1 MLNKESMSRVGAWE
15 GYVVSSVERFEAGE
29 KGARAEVWVE
39 LRPKG
44 NRVHRCSGCWQ
55 KVRQVHDWHE
65 RWVRDLPCFDADTWL
80 LVNRCRVACPRC
92 GPRVEHLEWLAS
104 YARVTKRLAGS
115 VAKLCRVLSIKHVA
129 EHYGLGWDAVKA
141 IDKAAMEMDLGEVNL
156 RGLAILL
163 IDEFALRKGHRYA
176 TVVMDG
182 LTKRVLWVGKGRG
195 REDIRPFFDLL
206 GREGC
211 KQVEAVG
218 MDMSA
223 AFEGEVRAQCPQ
235 AEVVFDLFHVVAKYG
250 REVVDRV
257 RVDEANRVKQDKAAR
272 KVIKGAKWLLLRNWE
287 NLPDE
292 RAKVRLNELLEANQA
307 LMTVYLLKDDLKQLW
322 DYKREGWAR
331 RAWNDWLDRALESG
345 IAPLLAFAR
354 NLAQRLEGILAHCRY
369 PIHTS
374 LIEGVNN
381 KIKLLKRIGYGYRDD
396 AYFFLKIRSAFPG
409 IPG

>member
-44 NRVHRCSGCWQ
+44 NRVHRCSGYWQ

>member
-1 MLNKESMSRVGAWE
+1 MLSSESMARVGAWE
-15 GYVVSSVERFEAGE
+15 GYVVACVERFEAGV
-29 KGARAEVWVE
+29 KGPRPEVWIE

-44 NRVHRCSGCWQ
+44 NRTHRCGGCGR

-65 RWVRDLPCFDADTWL
+65 RWIRDLPCFDADTWL
-80 LVNRCRVACPRC
+80 VVNRCRVACRAC
-92 GPRVEHLEWLAS
+92 GPRVEAVDWLAP
-104 YARVTKRLAGS
+104 YARVTKRLAQS
-115 VAKLCRVLSIKHVA
+115 VAKLCKVLSIKHVA
-129 EHYGLGWDAVKA
+129 EHYRLGWDAVKA
-141 IDKAAMEMDLGEVNL
+141 IDKAAMAAELGEPDFRDVE
-156 RGLAILL
+156 ILL

-182 LTKRVLWVGKGRG
+182 LRKRVLWVGKGRG

-206 GREGC
+206 GEEGR
-211 KQVEAVG
+211 QRIQAVG

-250 REVVDRV
+250 REVIDRV
-257 RVDEANRVKQDKAAR
+257 RVDEANRLKHDQAAR
-272 KVIKGAKWLLLRNWE
+272 KVVKGSKWLLLRNWE
-287 NLPDE
+287 NLPNE
-292 RAKVRLNELLEANQA
+292 EAKVRLNELLEANQA

-331 RAWNDWLDRALESG
+331 RAWDGWLGRARDSG
-345 IAPLLAFAR
+345 IAPLITFAE
-354 NLAQRLEGILAHCRY
+354 NLAQRLDGILAHCRFA
-369 PIHTS
+369 IHTS

-381 KIKLLKRIGYGYRDD
+381 KIKLLKRIGYGFRDD

>member
-1 MLNKESMSRVGAWE
+1 
-15 GYVVSSVERFEAGE
+15 
-29 KGARAEVWVE
+29 
-39 LRPKG
+39 
-44 NRVHRCSGCWQ
+44 
-55 KVRQVHDWHE
+55 
-65 RWVRDLPCFDADTWL
+65 
-80 LVNRCRVACPRC
+80 
-92 GPRVEHLEWLAS
+92 
-104 YARVTKRLAGS
+104 VTKRLAGS